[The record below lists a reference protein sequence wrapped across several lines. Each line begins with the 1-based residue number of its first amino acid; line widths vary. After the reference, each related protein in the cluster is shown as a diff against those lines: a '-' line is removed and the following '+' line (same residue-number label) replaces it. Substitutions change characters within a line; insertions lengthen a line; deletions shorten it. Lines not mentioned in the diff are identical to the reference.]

1 MRRILFCIAA
11 VLISLNIL
19 AQSSVELKLNPE
31 KNKVYRL
38 KAVSEQTVNQT
49 INGNQQTVDTRSV
62 YILSLKMIDATT
74 DFIIAELHFDTL
86 STKTNSMGKVIN
98 MTSANEGNIK
108 SSDMGDVMSCI
119 MNRLSKNAIYA
130 KIDYTGKPLEIV
142 NSKMLSGLVLK
153 DTSSISLTGPAA
165 AAVKTQVAGMVSDD
179 NLKTLIGMFISN
191 LPGKNVS
198 AGESWNNTQ
207 QTKSGGMM
215 LDIITSYHLD
225 GIKENSADITAES
238 VIKPSPNA
246 LPIESAG
253 AKVTYDNLQGLSKS
267 DMVIDTRTGLV
278 TKSSSKTHISGNLG
292 ITAPGFSMQM
302 PMDINGEAS
311 VTSID

>member
-19 AQSSVELKLNPE
+19 AQSSAELNLNPE